1 MIKKNDFIKSIVSE
15 AEARDIKISQ
25 AVVKELLNVIETCLD
40 NVMDQNE
47 DVTIFGCKFGTKTQ
61 SARKGTSTMGG
72 EAKEWFTPEMQVPY
86 VKILK
91 SKKQALSKEI

>member
-15 AEARDIKISQ
+15 AEVRDIKISQ
-25 AVVKELLNVIETCLD
+25 AVVKELLNVIETCID

-47 DVTIFGCKFGTKTQ
+47 DVTLFGYKFGMKTQ
-61 SARKGTSTMGG
+61 AARKGISRMG

-86 VKILK
+86 VKVLK

>member
-1 MIKKNDFIKSIVSE
+1 MIKKNDFIKNIVLE

-25 AVVKELLNVIETCLD
+25 AVVKELLNVVETCID

-47 DVTIFGCKFGTKTQ
+47 DITIFGYKFGMKTQ
-61 SARKGTSTMGG
+61 AARKGISRMG
-72 EAKEWFTPEMQVPY
+72 EAKEWSTPEMQVPY
-86 VKILK
+86 VKVLK

>member
-15 AEARDIKISQ
+15 AEVRDIKVSQ
-25 AVVKELLNVIETCLD
+25 AVVKELLNVIETCID
-40 NVMDQNE
+40 NVMGQNE
-47 DVTIFGCKFGTKTQ
+47 DITLFGYKFGMKTQ
-61 SARKGTSTMGG
+61 AARKGISRMG

-86 VKILK
+86 VKVLK